1 VKALPVCLILCW
13 VFCLDDGGYARHIEP
28 GAQAG
33 HNPGVISSNALA
45 SHIIYPTAGL
55 QPFEKG
61 SQAFLLEPARW
72 RPYWQEEADARIELH
87 DDSPSLPHEIAYA
100 RALGLPS
107 DEGRI
112 PWAAFESQT
121 LSQPCAWVHPCHL
134 DVGMTDMV
142 MQPTHL
148 LHLSDQESRELHA
161 LIAPYFEQDGIT
173 LRYYSATRWLA
184 HAAQFADFECTSL
197 ARVQGRSI
205 NEFLPDPGEF
215 AQQLELSRL
224 QAEVQ
229 MLLYTHPLTEARQA
243 RGLPTVNSFWV
254 DGAGALD
261 ALPAAPQQ
269 VRLDFCL
276 QEALHDAKAYLQA
289 WQSLVLSAEDLAAK
303 ALAQHQE
310 LRLTLCG
317 ERQAIT
323 YVARPG
329 SWRQWITRFLTC
341 PSSQNR
347 RELL

>member
-1 VKALPVCLILCW
+1 
-13 VFCLDDGGYARHIEP
+13 
-28 GAQAG
+28 
-33 HNPGVISSNALA
+33 VISSNTLA
-45 SHIIYPTAGL
+45 SHIIIPAAGL

-61 SQAFLLEPARW
+61 SQAFLFEPARW
-72 RPYWQEEADARIELH
+72 LPHWQEDADSRIELH
-87 DDSPSLPHEIAYA
+87 DDSLSLPQEIAHA
-100 RALGLPS
+100 RALGLRS
-107 DEGRI
+107 DEGLM

-142 MQPTHL
+142 MQPPSNLRLT
-148 LHLSDQESRELHA
+148 DAESRALHA

-173 LRYYSATRWLA
+173 LHYHSATRWLA
-184 HAAQFADFECTSL
+184 TAAQFANFECASL

-205 NEFLPDPGEF
+205 NDFLPDPGEF
-215 AQQLELSRL
+215 AQQLKLSRL

-243 RGLPTVNSFWV
+243 RGLPAVNSFWV

-261 ALPAAPQQ
+261 ALPAESTQ

-276 QEALHDAKAYLQA
+276 QEAAHDAQAYLKA
-289 WQSLVLSAEDLAAK
+289 WQSLVMSAEDLARE

-310 LRLTLCG
+310 LRLTFCG

-323 YVARPG
+323 YVARQA
-329 SWRQWITRFLTC
+329 SWKQRFARFLARK
-341 PSSQNR
+341 PSHNS